1 MEPSADKYLIDVG
14 AIFRGKLG
22 EKTPK
27 WLIWLGRRLLHEDFL
42 NTFFKEG
49 YTGVE
54 FAEKALEYMHVTLQV
69 EGLEKVPTDRLL
81 TVASNHPLGGHD
93 ALALVSIFGRLY
105 DGNIRIMVNDFLM
118 VLKQLNGIFVPVN
131 KMGGQSRSLSSQTD
145 GIFHSDAQV
154 LMFPAGKC
162 ARREHGKIVEMPW
175 KKTFLTK
182 SVETHRDIIPMHFYG
197 RNSWR
202 FYIVDWIGKITG
214 VNKKFPLAMALLV
227 DEMYRAQG
235 KTYRVVIGDPIPWQ
249 TFDDSRKPV
258 EWAASSTEEFSA
270 TVYIHVV
277 DKTGSLLEVSRLLTT
292 MNVYISDMN
301 AQTSADGVATML
313 VTFVVS
319 GTEQLNHIMSNLRKL
334 KSVIEVRR
342 VNGR

>member
-1 MEPSADKYLIDVG
+1 MEASDKYLIDVA
-14 AIFRGKLG
+14 AILRSKLG
-22 EKTPK
+22 DKTPR
-27 WLIWLGRRLLHEDFL
+27 WLIRLGRKLLHEDFL
-42 NTFFKEG
+42 NGFFREG

-54 FAEKALEYMHVTLQV
+54 FAEKALEYMHVKLQV
-69 EGLEKVPTDRLL
+69 EGLENVPTDRLV

-93 ALALVSIFGRLY
+93 ALAIVAIFGRIY

-118 VLKQLNGIFVPVN
+118 ALKQLNGIFVPVN

-162 ARREHGKIVEMPW
+162 ARRVKGKIQEMPW

-182 SVETHRDIIPMHFYG
+182 SIETQRDIIPMHFYG

-202 FYIVDWIGKITG
+202 FYFVDWIGKITG

-235 KTYRVVIGDPIPWQ
+235 RTYRVVIGKPVPWQ
-249 TFDDSRKPV
+249 NFDDSKKPA
-258 EWAASSTEEFSA
+258 EWARWMKE
-270 TVYIHVV
+270 TV
-277 DKTGSLLEVSRLLTT
+277 E
-292 MNVYISDMN
+292 
-301 AQTSADGVATML
+301 
-313 VTFVVS
+313 
-319 GTEQLNHIMSNLRKL
+319 KL
-334 KSVIEVRR
+334 
-342 VNGR
+342 

>member
-1 MEPSADKYLIDVG
+1 MEPSDKYLIDVG
-14 AIFRGKLG
+14 TLFRSKLG

-27 WLIWLGRRLLHEDFL
+27 WLIWLGRKLLHEDFL
-42 NTFFKEG
+42 NTYFKEG

-54 FAEKALEYMHVTLQV
+54 FAEKALEYMHITLQV
-69 EGLEKVPTDRLL
+69 EGLEKVPTDRLV

-93 ALALVSIFGRLY
+93 ALAIVSIFGRIY

-145 GIFHSDAQV
+145 GIFQSDAQV

-162 ARREHGKIVEMPW
+162 ARREHGKVVEMPW

-182 SVETHRDIIPMHFYG
+182 SVETHRDIVPMHFYG
-197 RNSWR
+197 R
-202 FYIVDWIGKITG
+202 V
-214 VNKKFPLAMALLV
+214 LLV

-249 TFDDSRKPV
+249 TFDDSRKPA
-258 EWAASSTEEFSA
+258 EWAAWIKERVE
-270 TVYIHVV
+270 
-277 DKTGSLLEVSRLLTT
+277 
-292 MNVYISDMN
+292 
-301 AQTSADGVATML
+301 
-313 VTFVVS
+313 
-319 GTEQLNHIMSNLRKL
+319 NL
-334 KSVIEVRR
+334 
-342 VNGR
+342 

>member
-1 MEPSADKYLIDVG
+1 MEASDKYLIDVA
-14 AIFRGKLG
+14 AILRSKLG
-22 EKTPK
+22 NKTPR
-27 WLIWLGRRLLHEDFL
+27 WLIRLGRKLLHEDFL
-42 NTFFKEG
+42 NGFFREG

-54 FAEKALEYMHVTLQV
+54 FAEKALEYMHVKLQV
-69 EGLEKVPTDRLL
+69 EGLENVPTDRLV

-93 ALALVSIFGRLY
+93 ALAIVAIFGRIY

-118 VLKQLNGIFVPVN
+118 ALKQLNGIFVPVN

-162 ARREHGKIVEMPW
+162 ARRVKGKIQEMPW

-182 SVETHRDIIPMHFYG
+182 SIETQRDIIPMHFYG

-202 FYIVDWIGKITG
+202 FYFVDWIGKITG

-235 KTYRVVIGDPIPWQ
+235 RTYRVVIGKPVPWQ
-249 TFDDSRKPV
+249 TFDDSKKPA
-258 EWAASSTEEFSA
+258 EWARWMKE
-270 TVYIHVV
+270 TV
-277 DKTGSLLEVSRLLTT
+277 E
-292 MNVYISDMN
+292 
-301 AQTSADGVATML
+301 
-313 VTFVVS
+313 
-319 GTEQLNHIMSNLRKL
+319 KL
-334 KSVIEVRR
+334 
-342 VNGR
+342 